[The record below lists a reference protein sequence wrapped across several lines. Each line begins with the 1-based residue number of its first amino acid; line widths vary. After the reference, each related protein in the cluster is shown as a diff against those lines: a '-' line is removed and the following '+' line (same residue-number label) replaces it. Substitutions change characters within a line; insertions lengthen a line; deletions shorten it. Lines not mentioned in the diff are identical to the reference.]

1 MLQYFL
7 LQLCDHVAA
16 IREEDTTEM
25 KKNLMSVIILALV
38 AVNVVLTGII
48 MFSTVSANRKTIAL
62 VDDIAAILNLELE
75 KPSSEGE
82 AAEAEVV
89 LPENSEVYDIADAM
103 TVALKSSGDGKDH
116 FAMCSVSFSINTQHE
131 DYKTYQPM
139 LATKES
145 KIKSEIIEVVGS
157 YTKEEAQADVHGIE
171 NAILAK
177 VQQMFDSDFVYEAYF
192 RDIKFQ

>member
-1 MLQYFL
+1 
-7 LQLCDHVAA
+7 
-16 IREEDTTEM
+16 M

-82 AAEAEVV
+82 VAEAEVV

-139 LATKES
+139 PATKES
-145 KIKSEIIEVVGS
+145 KIKSEIIDVVGAN
-157 YTKEEAQADVHGIE
+157 TKEQAMADRMGMQE
-171 NAILAK
+171 AILQR
-177 VQQMFDSDFVYEAYF
+177 VQQIFNSKFIYEAYF

>member
-1 MLQYFL
+1 
-7 LQLCDHVAA
+7 
-16 IREEDTTEM
+16 
-25 KKNLMSVIILALV
+25 MSVIILALV

-75 KPSSEGE
+75 SASADE
-82 AAEAEVV
+82 AAPEEQMV

-116 FAMCSVSFSINTQHE
+116 FAMCSVSFSINKEHE

-139 LATKES
+139 LASKES

-171 NAILAK
+171 KRILEK
-177 VQQMFDSDFVYEAYF
+177 VQAMFDSDFVYEAYF

>member
-1 MLQYFL
+1 
-7 LQLCDHVAA
+7 
-16 IREEDTTEM
+16 M

-75 KPSSEGE
+75 KPAVGE
-82 AAEAEVV
+82 ENAEEEMV

-103 TVALKSSGDGKDH
+103 TVALRDSGDGKDH
-116 FAMCSVSFSINTQHE
+116 YAMCSVSFSLNKENE

-139 LATKES
+139 LAAKES

-157 YTKEEAQADVHGIE
+157 YTKEQAQADVHGIE
-171 NAILAK
+171 SAILAK
-177 VQQMFDSDFVYEAYF
+177 VQAMFDSKFVYEAYF

>member
-1 MLQYFL
+1 
-7 LQLCDHVAA
+7 
-16 IREEDTTEM
+16 M

-38 AVNVVLTGII
+38 TVNLVLTGII

-75 KPSSEGE
+75 TGAGEEE
-82 AAEAEVV
+82 AAVEASVP
-89 LPENSEVYDIADAM
+89 PENSEVYDIADSM

-116 FAMCSVSFSINTQHE
+116 YAMCSVSFSINTQHE

-139 LATKES
+139 LAAKES
-145 KIKSEIIEVVGS
+145 KIKSEIIEVVGQ
-157 YTKEEAQADVHGIE
+157 YTKEEAQANVHGIE
-171 NAILAK
+171 AEILKK
-177 VQQMFDSDFVYEAYF
+177 VQEMFDSDFVYEAYF

>member
-1 MLQYFL
+1 
-7 LQLCDHVAA
+7 
-16 IREEDTTEM
+16 
-25 KKNLMSVIILALV
+25 MSVIILALV

-75 KPSSEGE
+75 SAPAGE
-82 AAEAEVV
+82 EAPEEQMVA
-89 LPENSEVYDIADAM
+89 PENSEVYDIADAM

-139 LATKES
+139 LASKES

-171 NAILAK
+171 KRILEK
-177 VQQMFDSDFVYEAYF
+177 VQEMFDSTFVYEAYF

>member
-1 MLQYFL
+1 
-7 LQLCDHVAA
+7 
-16 IREEDTTEM
+16 M

-75 KPSSEGE
+75 KSTGTEE
-82 AAEAEVV
+82 AAEEEMV
-89 LPENSEVYDIADAM
+89 LPENSEVYDIADSM
-103 TVALKSSGDGKDH
+103 TVALKDSGDGKDH
-116 FAMCSVSFSINTQHE
+116 YAMCSVSFSINTQHD

-139 LATKES
+139 MAAKES
-145 KIKSEIIEVVGS
+145 KIKSEIIEVVGQ
-157 YTKEEAQADVHGIE
+157 YTKEEAQANVHGIE
-171 NAILAK
+171 EAILAK
-177 VQQMFDSDFVYEAYF
+177 VQAMFDSTFVYEAYF

>member
-1 MLQYFL
+1 
-7 LQLCDHVAA
+7 
-16 IREEDTTEM
+16 M
-25 KKNLMSVIILALV
+25 KKNLMSVVILALV
-38 AVNVVLTGII
+38 AVNLVLTGII

-75 KPSSEGE
+75 KPSAGE
-82 AAEAEVV
+82 ENAEEEMVA
-89 LPENSEVYDIADAM
+89 PENSEVYDIADAM
-103 TVALKSSGDGKDH
+103 TVALRDSGDGKDH
-116 FAMCSVSFSINTQHE
+116 YAMCSVSFSLNTQNE

-139 LATKES
+139 LAAKES

-157 YTKEEAQADVHGIE
+157 YTKEQAQADVHGIE

-177 VQQMFDSDFVYEAYF
+177 VQAMFDSKFVYEAYF

>member
-1 MLQYFL
+1 
-7 LQLCDHVAA
+7 
-16 IREEDTTEM
+16 M

-38 AVNVVLTGII
+38 AVNVILTGII

-75 KPSSEGE
+75 SASSGE
-82 AAEAEVV
+82 EVAAEEMV

-103 TVALKSSGDGKDH
+103 TVALKDSGDGKDH
-116 FAMCSVSFSINTQHE
+116 YALCSVSFSINTQHE

-139 LATKES
+139 LAAKES
-145 KIKSEIIEVVGS
+145 KIKSEIIEVVGQ
-157 YTKEEAQADVHGIE
+157 YTKDQAQANVHGIE
-171 NAILAK
+171 NEILGK
-177 VQQMFDSDFVYEAYF
+177 VQAMFDSTFVYEAYF

>member
-1 MLQYFL
+1 
-7 LQLCDHVAA
+7 
-16 IREEDTTEM
+16 M

-38 AVNVVLTGII
+38 TVNVVLTGII
-48 MFSTVSANRKTIAL
+48 MFSTVSANRKTIKL

-75 KPSSEGE
+75 SASTAE
-82 AAEAEVV
+82 AAPEEVV
-89 LPENSEVYDIADAM
+89 VPPENSEVYDIADPL
-103 TVALKSSGDGKDH
+103 TVSLKASGDGKDH
-116 FAMCSVSFSINTQHE
+116 FAMCSVSFSINTEHE

-139 LATKES
+139 LAAKES
-145 KIKSEIIEVVGS
+145 KIKSEIIEVVGN

-177 VQQMFDSDFVYEAYF
+177 VQAMFNSDFVYEAYF

>member
-1 MLQYFL
+1 
-7 LQLCDHVAA
+7 
-16 IREEDTTEM
+16 M

-38 AVNVVLTGII
+38 AVNLVLTGII

-75 KPSSEGE
+75 SATGGE
-82 AAEAEVV
+82 EAQAEEMV

-103 TVALKSSGDGKDH
+103 TVALKDSGDGKDH
-116 FAMCSVSFSINTQHE
+116 YAMCSVSFSINTQHE

-139 LATKES
+139 LAAKES
-145 KIKSEIIEVVGS
+145 KIKSEIIEVVGQ
-157 YTKEEAQADVHGIE
+157 YTKEEAQANVHGIE
-171 NAILAK
+171 QAILSK
-177 VQQMFDSDFVYEAYF
+177 VQTMFDSTFVYEAYF

>member
-1 MLQYFL
+1 
-7 LQLCDHVAA
+7 
-16 IREEDTTEM
+16 
-25 KKNLMSVIILALV
+25 MSVIILALLV
-38 AVNVVLTGII
+38 VNLVLTGII

-75 KPSSEGE
+75 NNAAGEEGSEPT
-82 AAEAEVV
+82 VV
-89 LPENSEVYDIADAM
+89 LPENSEVYDIADPM
-103 TVALKSSGDGKDH
+103 TVALRDSGDGKDH
-116 FAMCSVSFSINTQHE
+116 FAMCSVSFSINTQHD

-139 LATKES
+139 LAAKES

-171 NAILAK
+171 NQILAK
-177 VQQMFDSDFVYEAYF
+177 VQAMFDSDFVYEAYF

>member
-1 MLQYFL
+1 
-7 LQLCDHVAA
+7 
-16 IREEDTTEM
+16 M

-75 KPSSEGE
+75 SSAEGE
-82 AAEAEVV
+82 ETAEAAVV
-89 LPENSEVYDIADAM
+89 LPENSEVYDIADPM
-103 TVALKSSGDGKDH
+103 TVALKDSGDGKDH
-116 FAMCSVSFSINTQHE
+116 YALCSVSFSINKEHP

-139 LATKES
+139 LAAKES
-145 KIKSEIIEVVGS
+145 KIKSEVIEVVGN
-157 YTKEEAQADVHGIE
+157 YTKEQAQADVHGIE
-171 NAILAK
+171 AAILSK
-177 VQQMFDSDFVYEAYF
+177 VQAMFDSDFVYEAYF

>member
-1 MLQYFL
+1 
-7 LQLCDHVAA
+7 
-16 IREEDTTEM
+16 M

-75 KPSSEGE
+75 KPAVGE
-82 AAEAEVV
+82 ENAEEEMV

-103 TVALKSSGDGKDH
+103 TVALRDSGDGKDH
-116 FAMCSVSFSINTQHE
+116 YAMCSGSFSLSEENE

-139 LATKES
+139 LAAKES

-157 YTKEEAQADVHGIE
+157 YTKEQAQADVHGIE
-171 NAILAK
+171 SAILAK
-177 VQQMFDSDFVYEAYF
+177 VQAMFDSKFVYEAYF

>member
-1 MLQYFL
+1 
-7 LQLCDHVAA
+7 
-16 IREEDTTEM
+16 M

-38 AVNVVLTGII
+38 AVNLVLTGII

-75 KPSSEGE
+75 SASSGE
-82 AAEAEVV
+82 AMPEEQIV

-116 FAMCSVSFSINTQHE
+116 FAMCSVSFSINTQHD

-139 LATKES
+139 LAAKES
-145 KIKSEIIEVVGS
+145 KIKSEIIEVVGQ
-157 YTKEEAQADVHGIE
+157 YTKEEAQANVHGIE
-171 NAILAK
+171 QAILSK
-177 VQQMFDSDFVYEAYF
+177 VQAMFDSDFVYEAYF
-192 RDIKFQ
+192 RDIKFQSVIWTGK

>member
-1 MLQYFL
+1 
-7 LQLCDHVAA
+7 
-16 IREEDTTEM
+16 M

-38 AVNVVLTGII
+38 AVNLVLTGII

-62 VDDIAAILNLELE
+62 VDDIAGILNLELE
-75 KPSSEGE
+75 KPAEGE
-82 AAEAEVV
+82 EGAGETEVV

-139 LATKES
+139 MATKES

-171 NAILAK
+171 AAILAK
-177 VQQMFDSDFVYEAYF
+177 VQEMFDSDFVYEAYF

>member
-1 MLQYFL
+1 
-7 LQLCDHVAA
+7 
-16 IREEDTTEM
+16 M

-38 AVNVVLTGII
+38 AVNLVLTGII

-75 KPSSEGE
+75 SAST
-82 AAEAEVV
+82 AEAVAEETVV
-89 LPENSEVYDIADAM
+89 LPENSEVYDIADSM

-116 FAMCSVSFSINTQHE
+116 YAMCSVSFSINKEHP

-157 YTKEEAQADVHGIE
+157 YTKEQAQADVHGIE

-177 VQQMFDSDFVYEAYF
+177 VQAMFDSTFVYEAYF

>member
-1 MLQYFL
+1 
-7 LQLCDHVAA
+7 
-16 IREEDTTEM
+16 M

-38 AVNVVLTGII
+38 TVNLVLTGII

-75 KPSSEGE
+75 NST
-82 AAEAEVV
+82 AAEAAPEEEMV
-89 LPENSEVYDIADAM
+89 LPENSEVYDIADSM
-103 TVALKSSGDGKDH
+103 TVALRDSGDGKDH
-116 FAMCSVSFSINTQHE
+116 YALCSVSFSINKEHE

-139 LATKES
+139 LAAKES
-145 KIKSEIIEVVGS
+145 KIKSEVIEVIS
-157 YTKEEAQADVHGIE
+157 AYTKEQAQADVHGIE

-177 VQQMFDSDFVYEAYF
+177 VQAMFDSNFVYEAYF